1 MPLAPGQKAPPF
13 ALTNDAGEQV
23 TLADFAGRRLV
34 LFFFPK
40 AGTSG

>member
-1 MPLAPGQKAPPF
+1 MALEAGSKAPPF
-13 ALTNDAGEQV
+13 SLASDDGGTV
-23 TLADFAGRRLV
+23 TLADYAGKRLV

>member
-1 MPLAPGQKAPPF
+1 MLKESMRAPDFSLPDHRGHAVKLSDYIGKQK
-13 ALTNDAGEQV
+13 V
-23 TLADFAGRRLV
+23 V